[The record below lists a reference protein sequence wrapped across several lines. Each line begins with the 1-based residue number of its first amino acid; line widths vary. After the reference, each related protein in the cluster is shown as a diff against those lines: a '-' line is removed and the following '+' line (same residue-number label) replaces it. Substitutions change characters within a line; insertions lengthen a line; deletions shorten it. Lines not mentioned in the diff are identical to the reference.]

1 MNITNDV
8 IKNSGIA
15 FGTSGARGLVKDFT
29 PNVCAAFTY
38 AFIDVMMKDFSFKE
52 VALAIDNRP
61 SSYAMAQA
69 CAAALLECSIKPI
82 YYGVIPTPA
91 LANQAIADGIPAIMV
106 TGSHIPFDRNG
117 LKFYRPDGEISKE
130 NENSIIH
137 AEKEYPDV
145 TVLPELQCSSVPLI
159 LISRETLQF
168 FQIYLKVNVSGFMN
182 IQVRDG
188 IFIQKYSVSLVLKL

>member
-106 TGSHIPFDRNG
+106 TGSR
-117 LKFYRPDGEISKE
+117 
-130 NENSIIH
+130 
-137 AEKEYPDV
+137 
-145 TVLPELQCSSVPLI
+145 
-159 LISRETLQF
+159 
-168 FQIYLKVNVSGFMN
+168 
-182 IQVRDG
+182 
-188 IFIQKYSVSLVLKL
+188 

>member
-145 TVLPELQCSSVPLI
+145 TVLPELQCSKRALI